1 MLQAIIFD
9 MDGVIVDTEY
19 VEFNLQQQFIEQ
31 HKEHDD
37 EISFAARSE
46 VCGKALADIPEIM
59 QRLTKSSLPLED
71 LKTRYQA
78 FFENLFSKVD
88 YPSIFRHDIKL
99 ILAYAK
105 ANNIK
110 LAVASSSALAHI
122 QRILTACGIMDE
134 FDFIVSGEQFERS
147 KPDPTIYRYTCE
159 KLGVKPEN
167 ALAIEDSVY
176 GIIAGKSAGLT
187 VIAYEETRMQ
197 VDQTQ
202 ADFKGK
208 DMAEIL
214 AIIKQVHCVAD

>member
-9 MDGVIVDTEY
+9 MDGVIVDTEF
-19 VEFNLQQQFIEQ
+19 VEFSLQQQFIEQ

-37 EISFAARSE
+37 EISFEARSE

-59 QRLTKSSLPLED
+59 QRLTKSSLSLEE

-78 FFENLFSKVD
+78 FFENLFNNVD
-88 YPSIFRHDIKL
+88 YPSIFRSDIKL
-99 ILAYAK
+99 ILDYAK

-122 QRILTACGIMDE
+122 QRILIACGIIDE
-134 FDFIVSGEQFERS
+134 FDLIVSGEQFERS

-167 ALAIEDSVY
+167 SIAIEDSVY
-176 GIIAGKSAGLT
+176 GITAGKSAGLT
-187 VIAYEETRMQ
+187 VIAYEETRML

-214 AIIKQVHCVAD
+214 AIIKQVHRVTH